1 MFALM
6 SYNRIRTL
14 ELIKKGLYDIN
25 VGKIKEHKT
34 KSKSNSNSKSN
45 MSGGYIHKMNDVHEF
60 GHPSSGGPLIWHDI
74 DRLMKM

>member
-1 MFALM
+1 M

-14 ELIKKGLYDIN
+14 ELIKKGLCDSN

-34 KSKSNSNSKSN
+34 KTKSNSRSN
-45 MSGGYIHKMNDVHEF
+45 MSGGYIHKMNEVHEF

-74 DRLMKM
+74 NKLM